1 MVATL
6 VIEAVSTVKEDLQSV
21 MLELAELKLSGDLLK
36 TGMVVAS
43 YDLEWIA

>member
-21 MLELAELKLSGDLLK
+21 MLELADLKLSGDFLK
-36 TGMVVAS
+36 TGMAVALC
-43 YDLEWIA
+43 DLKWKA